1 MRSQTSIP
9 SKKNPAKPLAID
21 QKQLE
26 QFIGILYVTS
36 LAKMPSTRLYWNS
49 EFYFEKVAQIMTIN
63 PFEFKKSVE
72 NMSYEQSSG
81 FTMGVTLLS
90 TYESVEPT
98 KNVERFDKKA
108 SKYVNVSCPSI
119 VTTYNQF
126 MGGVDLSDGLLSL
139 YWIH

>member
-1 MRSQTSIP
+1 MLRSQTSIP

-63 PFEFKKSVE
+63 HFEFIKSNLHCNDNLNCQPNCE
-72 NMSYEQSSG
+72 
-81 FTMGVTLLS
+81 
-90 TYESVEPT
+90 
-98 KNVERFDKKA
+98 DKLYKLHPLIDHFHEIFSQIA
-108 SKYVNVSCPSI
+108 PSEKLCI
-119 VTTYNQF
+119 
-126 MGGVDLSDGLLSL
+126 DE
-139 YWIH
+139 